1 MKVRTRAR
9 WQNTIRKYKVTP
21 VKLFEPESLDDI
33 VSIIQEAESKNLKVR
48 AVGSGHS
55 FSDVAVTEE
64 YMVDLF
70 RLVHLDHYNIP
81 VRKEEFKNSKLVECQ
96 AGIRLREVNSQLDA
110 MGLALINMGAVD
122 HQKLAGVV
130 STGTHGT
137 GKDLEAMQGFV
148 QSMVLVGSGGK
159 IYRIEKTNGITDPA
173 KFNEPG
179 IELIQDD
186 DTFYSTVLSFG
197 SMGIIYSL
205 VIEARDSY
213 YLRETKLLTNW
224 EELKKIWQDG
234 TIFTEGDKES
244 AGAPPRSVT
253 FMINPYKLKSKKTGK
268 EEFSCAVMRNYYS
281 SKPTKWILLEATRN
295 LVTYIFGN
303 FPVTYWYSLFAFNY
317 LPHRAP
323 KLIRSTINGSKDK
336 KFVHKSYKVLFQ
348 GFQFVKERAYSS
360 EFAFDLHDKDL
371 AITAIEKIMGLAKK
385 MQEDARLYHSSPV
398 TVRFVKRSK
407 AFLATEYGRDV
418 AYIDVPFLLRTRGSE
433 TMLELCQQVLFDH
446 GGIPHW
452 GKSNSI
458 LDGKPEFM
466 AATYPGLNKW
476 KAALKKFNAKGTFNN
491 HFMERTGLT

>member
-1 MKVRTRAR
+1 MKVRTRAV

-33 VSIIQEAESKNLKVR
+33 VSIIKEAESKDLKVR

-64 YMVDLF
+64 YLVDLF
-70 RLVHLDHYNIP
+70 RLIHLAEHDTS
-81 VRKEEFKNSKLVECQ
+81 VRKEEFKNNKLVECQ

-122 HQKLAGVV
+122 HQKLAGVT

-137 GKDLEAMQGFV
+137 GRDLEAMQGFV
-148 QSMVLVGSGGK
+148 QSMVLVAGGGK
-159 IYRIEKTNGITDPA
+159 VYRIEKSNGITDPA

-186 DTFYSTVLSFG
+186 DIFYSAVLSFG

-205 VIEARDSY
+205 VLEVRESY

-224 EELKKIWQDG
+224 EELKKIWLTG
-234 TIFTEGDKES
+234 SIFTDGDEES
-244 AGAPPRSVT
+244 AGQAPRGVT
-253 FMINPYKLKSKKTGK
+253 FMINPYKLKNKKTGK
-268 EEFSCAVMRNYYS
+268 EEFNCAVMRNYYAK
-281 SKPTKWILLEATRN
+281 KPIKWILKEATRN

-303 FPVTYWYSLFAFNY
+303 FPVTYWYSLFVYNY

-323 KLIRSTINGSKDK
+323 LLIRTTINGQNDK

-360 EFAFDLHDKDL
+360 EFAFDIHDKDL
-371 AITAIEKIMGLAKK
+371 AIDAIEKIMEFAKK
-385 MQEDARLYHSSPV
+385 MQEDAKLYHSSPI

-407 AFLATEYGRDV
+407 AFLATEYERDV
-418 AYIDVPFLLRTRGSE
+418 AYIDVPFVMRTRGTE
-433 TMLELCQQVLFDH
+433 TMLELCQQAMFDC

-452 GKSNSI
+452 GKYNTI
-458 LDGKPEFM
+458 LDGKPEFLE
-466 AATYPGLNKW
+466 AIYPGLSKW
-476 KAALKKFNAKGTFNN
+476 KTALMKLDPAGTFNN
-491 HFMERTGLT
+491 KFMERIGLT

>member
-21 VKLFEPESLDDI
+21 VKLFEPESLQDI

-55 FSDVAVTEE
+55 FSDVAVTHE
-64 YMVDLF
+64 YLVDLF
-70 RLVHLDHYNIP
+70 RLIHMAPYDTQI
-81 VRKEEFKNSKLVECQ
+81 RKEEFKNRKLVECQ
-96 AGIRLREVNSQLDA
+96 AGIRIREVNSQLDV

-137 GKDLEAMQGFV
+137 GKDYEAMQGFV
-148 QSMVLVGSGGK
+148 QSMVLVAGGGK
-159 IYRIEKTNGITDPA
+159 IYRIEKTNGIIDPA

-186 DTFYSTVLSFG
+186 NIFYSVVLSFG

-205 VIEARDSY
+205 VMEVREHY

-224 EELKKIWQDG
+224 EQLKKKWQDG
-234 TIFTEGDKES
+234 SIFTEGDKES
-244 AGAPPRSVT
+244 AGEAPRSVT
-253 FMINPYKLKSKKTGK
+253 FLINPYKLKNKKTGK
-268 EEFSCAVMRNYYS
+268 EEFNCAVMRNYYTG
-281 SKPTKWILLEATRN
+281 KPKKWKLFEGTRN

-303 FPVTYWYSLFAFNY
+303 FPVTYYYSLFVFNY
-317 LPHRAP
+317 FPHRAP
-323 KLIRSTINGSKDK
+323 KLIRSSINGSKDK

-360 EFAFDLHDKDL
+360 EFAFNLHNKDA
-371 AITAIEKIMGLAKK
+371 AINAIEKIMDLAKK
-385 MQEDARLYHSSPV
+385 MQENARLYHSSPI

-407 AFLATEYGRDV
+407 AFLATEYERDV
-418 AYIDVPFLLRTRGSE
+418 AYIDVPFLLRTRGTE
-433 TMLELCQQVLFDH
+433 TMLELCQQILFDC

-452 GKSNSI
+452 GKCNSI
-458 LDGKPEFM
+458 LDGKPEFL
-466 AATYPGLNKW
+466 AATYPELNKW
-476 KAALKKFNAKGTFNN
+476 KVALKKFNAKGTFNN
-491 HFMERTGLT
+491 NFMERTGLS

>member
-1 MKVRTRAR
+1 MKVHTRAL

-21 VKLFEPESLDDI
+21 VKLFEPESLQDI

-55 FSDVAVTEE
+55 FSDVAVSHE

-70 RLVHLDHYNIP
+70 RLIHADHYNTQ

-96 AGIRLREVNSQLDA
+96 AGIRLRELNSQLDA

-137 GKDLEAMQGFV
+137 GKDFEAMQGFV
-148 QSMVLVGSGGK
+148 RSIVLVAGGGK
-159 IYRIEKTNGITDPA
+159 VYRIEKTNGITDPV

-186 DTFYSTVLSFG
+186 DVFYSAVLNFG

-205 VIEARDSY
+205 VMEVTDKY
-213 YLRETKLLTNW
+213 YLRETRILINW
-224 EELKKIWQDG
+224 EELKKKWLDG
-234 TIFTEGDKES
+234 TIFTKGDTES
-244 AGAPPRSVT
+244 DCEAPRGVS
-253 FMINPYKLKSKKTGK
+253 FLINPYKLKNKKTGK
-268 EEFSCAVMRNYYS
+268 EEYNCTVMRHFCT
-281 SKPTKWILLEATRN
+281 SKPKKWKLFEGTRN

-303 FPVTYWYSLFAFNY
+303 FPVTYFYSLFVFNY
-317 LPHRAP
+317 FPHRAA
-323 KLIRSTINGSKDK
+323 KLIRSTISGQKDK

-360 EFAFDLHDKDL
+360 EFAFDLKNKDT
-371 AITAIEKIMGLAKK
+371 AINAIEKIMEFAKQ
-385 MQEDARLYHSSPV
+385 MQENARLYHSSPI

-407 AFLATEYGRDV
+407 AFLATEYERDV
-418 AYIDVPFLLRTRGSE
+418 AYIDVPFLQRTRGTE
-433 TMLELCQQVLFDH
+433 TMLELCQQILFDC

-458 LDGKPEFM
+458 LDGKPEFL
-466 AATYPGLNKW
+466 AATYPQLDKW
-476 KAALKKFNAKGTFNN
+476 KATLKKLSPKGTFNN
-491 HFMERTGLT
+491 QFMERIGLT

>member
-1 MKVRTRAR
+1 MKFRTRAV

-33 VSIIQEAESKNLKVR
+33 VSIIKEAESKDLKVR

-55 FSDVAVTEE
+55 FSDVAVTGE

-70 RLVHLDHYNIP
+70 RLIHLDHYNIP

-137 GKDLEAMQGFV
+137 GRDYEAMQGLV
-148 QSMVLVGSGGK
+148 QSMVLVSGGGK

-173 KFNEPG
+173 KFNEPN

-186 DTFYSTVLSFG
+186 DIFYSAVLSFG

-205 VIEARDSY
+205 VLEVRESF

-224 EELKKIWQDG
+224 EELKKIWLTG
-234 TIFTEGDKES
+234 SIFTTGDEES
-244 AGAPPRSVT
+244 AGQAPRGVT
-253 FMINPYKLKSKKTGK
+253 FMINPYKLKNKKTGK
-268 EEFSCAVMRNYYS
+268 EEFNCAVMRNYYAK
-281 SKPTKWILLEATRN
+281 KPIKWILLEATRN

-303 FPVTYWYSLFAFNY
+303 FPVTYWYSLFVFNY

-323 KLIRSTINGSKDK
+323 LLIRSTIKGANDK
-336 KFVHKSYKVLFQ
+336 KFIHKSYKVLFQ

-360 EFAFDLHDKDL
+360 EFAFDIHDKDL
-371 AITAIEKIMGLAKK
+371 AISAIEKIMEFAKK
-385 MQEDARLYHSSPV
+385 MQEDAKLYHSSPI

-407 AFLATEYGRDV
+407 AFLATEYERDV
-418 AYIDVPFLLRTRGSE
+418 AYIDVPFVQRTRGTE
-433 TMLELCQQVLFDH
+433 TMLELCQQALFDH

-452 GKSNSI
+452 GKYNTI
-458 LDGKPEFM
+458 LDGKPEFLEDI
-466 AATYPGLNKW
+466 YPGLGKW
-476 KAALKKFNAKGTFNN
+476 KAALMKLDPARTFNN
-491 HFMERTGLT
+491 KFMERIGLT

>member
-33 VSIIQEAESKNLKVR
+33 VSIIKEAESKYLKVR

-55 FSDVAVTEE
+55 FSDVAVTGE
-64 YMVDLF
+64 YLVDLF
-70 RLVHLDHYNIP
+70 RLIHMAEYDTG
-81 VRKEEFKNSKLVECQ
+81 VRKEEFRNSKLVECQ

-137 GKDLEAMQGFV
+137 GKDYEAMQGFV
-148 QSMVLVGSGGK
+148 QSMILVAGGGM
-159 IYRIEKTNGITDPA
+159 IYRIEKSNGITDPA

-179 IELIQDD
+179 IELIKDD
-186 DTFYSTVLSFG
+186 DIFYSAVLSFG

-205 VIEARDSY
+205 VLEVREAY

-234 TIFTEGDKES
+234 SIFTTGDEEA
-244 AGAPPRSVT
+244 AGQAPRGVT
-253 FMINPYKLKSKKTGK
+253 FMINPYKLKNKKTGK

-281 SKPTKWILLEATRN
+281 KKPIKWILLEATRN

-303 FPVTYWYSLFAFNY
+303 FPVTYYYSLFLFNY

-360 EFAFDLHDKDL
+360 EFAFDIHDKDV
-371 AITAIEKIMGLAKK
+371 AIHAIEKIMDLAKK
-385 MQEDARLYHSSPV
+385 MQENARLYHSSPI

-407 AFLATEYGRDV
+407 AFLATEYERDV
-418 AYIDVPFLLRTRGSE
+418 AYIDVPFLMRTRGSE
-433 TMLELCQQVLFDH
+433 TMLELCQQALFDH

-452 GKSNSI
+452 GKCNSI
-458 LDGKPEFM
+458 LDGKPEFL
-466 AATYPGLNKW
+466 AATYPELGKW
-476 KAALKKFNAKGTFNN
+476 KTALKKFNSKGTFNN